1 MNPHT
6 IEQILRNIAERK
18 RLISLEQQRLARLSE
33 EERERERY
41 LEGDAIQFL
50 DIEAEE
56 SEAEEETDSVVED
69 GFEEA
74 IDSLLPRD
82 SRGIAYIFVKP
93 HWKKLKQI
101 RSDEYYDLSKRE
113 RREVVRRTR
122 QWARITSRKR

>member
-1 MNPHT
+1 M
-6 IEQILRNIAERK
+6 
-18 RLISLEQQRLARLSE
+18 
-33 EERERERY
+33 
-41 LEGDAIQFL
+41 EGDAIQFL
-50 DIEAEE
+50 DI
-56 SEAEEETDSVVED
+56 EAEEETDSVVED

>member
-18 RLISLEQQRLARLSE
+18 RLISLEQQRLARLSD

-56 SEAEEETDSVVED
+56 SEAEEETDSVAED

-74 IDSLLPRD
+74 IDGLLPRD

>member
-6 IEQILRNIAERK
+6 IEQILRNIAEQK
-18 RLISLEQQRLARLSE
+18 RLISLEQQRLARLSD

-50 DIEAEE
+50 DI
-56 SEAEEETDSVVED
+56 EAEEETDSVVED